1 MTTNHGA
8 RSVFH
13 DIYPPAE
20 AEAME
25 ARSIS
30 LMAISDWL
38 EASGLKAHDAAHS
51 LGVPEDRLHDI
62 RAGKLSRFGAKELE
76 ALRARVGV

>member
-1 MTTNHGA
+1 MDRSEA

-13 DIYPPAE
+13 DLYPSAQ

-25 ARSIS
+25 ARSVS

-38 EASGLKAHDAAHS
+38 ETSGLKAYDAALR
-51 LGVPEDRLHDI
+51 LGVPEGRLQDI
-62 RAGKLSRFGAKELE
+62 RTGKLSRFGAEELE

>member
-1 MTTNHGA
+1 MDRSGA

-13 DIYPPAE
+13 DLYPPAE

-25 ARSIS
+25 ARSVS

-38 EASGLKAHDAAHS
+38 EASGLKARDAALR
-51 LGVPEDRLHDI
+51 LGVPEGRLHDI
-62 RAGKLSRFGAKELE
+62 RAGKLSRFGAEELE